1 MGHPVVNY
9 SSLTEI
15 LGDKKSCGPGV
26 ALIRADAET
35 LKKYEM
41 DQHER
46 IAKLEMKEILYV
58 KKFDDGSRATVVVL
72 TKPGLVVRGYAICI
86 PRDQYVKS
94 VGRILARARALRA
107 VTNKRSGGHTK
118 VLRVNPLEPP
128 REEVCMALHMVDA
141 MGGFKWI
148 HSAVLTPEE
157 SALAAR
163 IR

>member
-1 MGHPVVNY
+1 MRHSGINY
-9 SSLTEI
+9 SSIKEI
-15 LGDKKSCGPGV
+15 LVNNKSCGPGV

-72 TKPGLVVRGYAICI
+72 TKPGIVVRGYAICI

-107 VTNKRSGGHTK
+107 VTNAHSGGHTK
-118 VLRVNPLEPP
+118 VLRVNPEEPP
-128 REEVCMALHMVDA
+128 REVCMALHMVDA

-148 HSAVLTPEE
+148 HNAVLTPEE
-157 SALAAR
+157 RALAVR
-163 IR
+163 IK